1 MVHTRSGMIQQ
12 TTSYLSMGI
21 IMKHI
26 ISSAQTCLD
35 CKNPL
40 CEKGCPVN
48 TAIADMIRL
57 FLGGEIRKAG
67 EMLFKNNP
75 LSIVCSLVCPHEK
88 HCEGH
93 CVLNKKGT
101 PVNIGGIENYISTY
115 YMDHKEVKQPKP
127 TGKKLAIIGSGP
139 AGLSLA
145 MIMALKGY
153 DVTIYEA
160 FDRIGGVL
168 RFGIPD
174 FRLDK
179 TILDMLEDKLVS
191 AGVKIRKN
199 CMVGK
204 TITVDDLFRDEFD
217 AVFIGTGVWSP
228 KTLGIKGESL
238 GNVHFAIDYLKNPK
252 VYDLGKKVVVIGGG
266 NVAMDV
272 ARTAIRTGALQV
284 SIMYRGGEDRI
295 PAERI
300 ELEHA
305 KIDGVKLDLYKSPLE
320 FTDKGVRYITTNLEK
335 NTEGFAEAD
344 SILIAI
350 SQTARDLI
358 VRNTAGLNLADS
370 GLLESDED
378 GRTTREGVFASGDV
392 VTGARTVVEAVAFS
406 KRVAV
411 AIDEYIAKS
420 PTSD

>member
-1 MVHTRSGMIQQ
+1 
-12 TTSYLSMGI
+12 
-21 IMKHI
+21 MKHI
-26 ISSAQTCLD
+26 ICSAKTCLN
-35 CKNPL
+35 CKDPL

-48 TAIADMIRL
+48 TSIADMIRL
-57 FLGGEIRKAG
+57 FLGGDIRDAG
-67 EMLFKNNP
+67 EMLFVNNP

-93 CVLNKKGT
+93 CILNEKST

-115 YMDHKEVKQPKP
+115 YMEHREF
-127 TGKKLAIIGSGP
+127 GKSELNGRKLAIIGSGP

-153 DVTIYEA
+153 GVTIYEA
-160 FDRIGGVL
+160 FDSIGGVL

-179 TILDMLEDKLVS
+179 CILDMFEEKLVKV
-191 AGVKIRKN
+191 GVKIRKN
-199 CMVGK
+199 CMIGK
-204 TITVDDLFRDEFD
+204 TITIDDMFRDGFD
-217 AVFIGTGVWSP
+217 AVFIGTGVWRP

-238 GNVHFAIDYLKNPK
+238 GNVHFAIDYLKTPK
-252 VYDLGKKVVVIGGG
+252 AYDLGRKVVVVGAG

-272 ARTAIRTGALQV
+272 ARTAIRAGAQEV
-284 SIMYRGGEDRI
+284 SIMHRGSEESI

-305 KIDGVKLDLYKSPLE
+305 KIDGVKLDLNTAPLE
-320 FTDKGVRYITTNLEK
+320 FMENGVKYTTTNLEE
-335 NTEGFAEAD
+335 NTEGFVEAD

-358 VRNTAGLNLADS
+358 VKNTAGLNLAED
-370 GLLESDED
+370 GLLESDDD

-411 AIDEYIAKS
+411 AIDEYIATFPPSK
-420 PTSD
+420 